1 VLHHMEAMEP
11 GGPRLGGPQREVTG
25 VRRIT
30 RLMVVAFSVMVLL
43 GGLLVGWGAV
53 TTPAGA
59 STTIGQTGADAS
71 IGCLG
76 GPTSLVQTSTGSGV
90 PGYAVPSG
98 VNEIAS
104 WSAQGSFTN
113 SLLALEV
120 WRPTATP
127 GSYELV
133 GVSPPET
140 IENTLNTFT
149 LASPIP
155 VQPGDVLGQLSSALS
170 DYCFVTGSGPAGDV
184 VGSAPAE
191 STSLPIPG
199 TTVAFT
205 NLPYAAELNMAATGI
220 FVSNF
225 QIVTTSLPD
234 ATVGLPYSFQLQ
246 AVGGTPP
253 YSWNKYPPEGRG
265 VLPRWLRLSTS
276 GLISGT
282 PKKAGTY
289 TVIVKC
295 LQALHPHKMLAT
307 QELTL
312 TVEP

>member
-1 VLHHMEAMEP
+1 MQRNPRPVIHLVPGKTLHVCGISRRRIGRGTDCRSWRGVLHHMEAMEP

-155 VQPGDVLGQLSSALS
+155 VQPGDVLGQFEQCA
-170 DYCFVTGSGPAGDV
+170 
-184 VGSAPAE
+184 
-191 STSLPIPG
+191 
-199 TTVAFT
+199 
-205 NLPYAAELNMAATGI
+205 
-220 FVSNF
+220 
-225 QIVTTSLPD
+225 
-234 ATVGLPYSFQLQ
+234 
-246 AVGGTPP
+246 
-253 YSWNKYPPEGRG
+253 
-265 VLPRWLRLSTS
+265 LRLLLRHWIWSGGRRCRVCTS
-276 GLISGT
+276 GVDVTADTRHHCCIHESAIRRGAQYGRNRNLRVQVPDRDYLS
-282 PKKAGTY
+282 A
-289 TVIVKC
+289 
-295 LQALHPHKMLAT
+295 
-307 QELTL
+307 
-312 TVEP
+312 